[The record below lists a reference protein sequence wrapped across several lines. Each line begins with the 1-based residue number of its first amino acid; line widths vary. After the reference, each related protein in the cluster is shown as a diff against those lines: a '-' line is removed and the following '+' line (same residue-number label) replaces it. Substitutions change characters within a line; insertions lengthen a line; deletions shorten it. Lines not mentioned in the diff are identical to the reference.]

1 MKFESDT
8 IASIASGYTDAGIG
22 VIRVSGDQALAIA
35 AKLFVPNRK
44 EVDLLSM
51 KTYTAHYGQIVDPE
65 TKERIDECILLYM
78 KGPHSYTGEDT
89 VEIDAHGG
97 MYVCQRILNLLLHHG
112 ARSAEPGEYT
122 KRAFLMVEWI

>member
-51 KTYTAHYGQIVDPE
+51 KTYTAHYGQIVDPM
-65 TKERIDECILLYM
+65 TK
-78 KGPHSYTGEDT
+78 
-89 VEIDAHGG
+89 
-97 MYVCQRILNLLLHHG
+97 
-112 ARSAEPGEYT
+112 
-122 KRAFLMVEWI
+122 